1 MAMAPR
7 RKISKE
13 EVIEKLKDDGDFD
26 SLRLQIIRR
35 LKDNE
40 ELRNKMISV
49 VKESRAL
56 NRPDAQ
62 TMKTRQ
68 LSDAIFQEVGSKMLS
83 QLSDGLWGIIRSEDG
98 MKNEIRDTVQS
109 VYTTLSNPGGVQEVK
124 PSTRESE
131 HNIPTS
137 SSLLHLGNEF
147 GPSSKQKQ
155 ELIYVQENK
164 GEAACSSST
173 NNRVSYT
180 DHNNN
185 INCDDD
191 EDPELPPVAT
201 TTAASAIP
209 IAIAFS
215 SSSSS
220 SPTNPNPQSLNFSRP
235 SPRGL
240 GLARSFA
247 SSPMTTVPASDSNLS
262 QEDGVMPQLLT
273 EFMVNMKCEGCVN
286 AVKSKLETIEGIEK
300 VDVDLA
306 NQVVRILGSSPVKT
320 MSQALEQTGRKARL
334 IGQGVPQDFL
344 VSAAVAEFKGP
355 DIFGVVRF
363 AQVSMELA
371 RIEANFT
378 GLSPGNHS
386 WSINEYGDLTNGA
399 ASTGNLYNPFEDHT
413 ITEPLGDLGT
423 LEADQSGEAF
433 YSGKKEKLK
442 VADLIGRAV
451 VVYKTE
457 DKKLGPR
464 LTAAVIARSAGVGE
478 NYKKL
483 CTCDGTVIWEAT
495 NSDFMTSK
503 V

>member
-1 MAMAPR
+1 MAF
-7 RKISKE
+7 I
-13 EVIEKLKDDGDFD
+13 
-26 SLRLQIIRR
+26 LR
-35 LKDNE
+35 
-40 ELRNKMISV
+40 S
-49 VKESRAL
+49 
-56 NRPDAQ
+56 
-62 TMKTRQ
+62 
-68 LSDAIFQEVGSKMLS
+68 
-83 QLSDGLWGIIRSEDG
+83 
-98 MKNEIRDTVQS
+98 
-109 VYTTLSNPGGVQEVK
+109 
-124 PSTRESE
+124 
-131 HNIPTS
+131 
-137 SSLLHLGNEF
+137 
-147 GPSSKQKQ
+147 
-155 ELIYVQENK
+155 
-164 GEAACSSST
+164 
-173 NNRVSYT
+173 
-180 DHNNN
+180 
-185 INCDDD
+185 
-191 EDPELPPVAT
+191 VAT
-201 TTAASAIP
+201 TTATVVAASAILN
-209 IAIAFS
+209 AIAFS

-220 SPTNPNPQSLNFSRP
+220 SPTNPKPQSLIFSRP

-240 GLARSFA
+240 ELARSFA

-273 EFMVNMKCEGCVN
+273 EFMVDMKCEGCVN

-320 MSQALEQTGRKARL
+320 MSQALSQTGGKARL
-334 IGQGVPQDFL
+334 IGQAVPQDFL
-344 VSAAVAEFKGP
+344 VPAAVAEFKGP

-399 ASTGNLYNPFEDHT
+399 ASTGNLYNPFQDHT

-457 DKKLGPR
+457 DKKSGPG

-495 NSDFMTSK
+495 NSDFVTSK